1 MQLLA
6 KRVCLQLTTS
16 PKDAVATRMSL
27 LDACTRHPPA
37 HDRFAHARTLAA
49 TLLGLSFA
57 AVTAPFFSARVST
70 LPAGRLKAA

>member
-16 PKDAVATRMSL
+16 PKDAVATRMSV

-37 HDRFAHARTLAA
+37 HDRFAHARMLAA
-49 TLLGLSFA
+49 MLVGSSFA
-57 AVTAPFFSARVST
+57 AVIAPFFSSSVPT
-70 LPAGRLKAA
+70 LPAGRLNAA